1 MNPSHSPDI
10 RSDLSRRTFLG
21 SGLMAG
27 LAGCLGAPGTD
38 PGEEGPV
45 FEEIAG
51 DAGFEYT
58 AQATGVGFGNT
69 GLYVSDYDRDGF
81 PELLAVGGSRPI
93 LFDNEGGTLEPSG
106 ELDPVLDEVSTVQS
120 ALFFDHNRSG
130 WEDLLLL
137 PKHGSPV
144 FLENVDGEFAR
155 TEVGLNADLTV
166 PTSAAAAD
174 LTGNGD
180 LDVFVAQMGDWADGV
195 PAGWLRDAEDGVLED
210 DNGAP
215 NLVFLNDGAR
225 FQLATDIGIT
235 GTRWGLAAS
244 AFDLTGNGWP
254 DLHVAN
260 DFNRDDLYVNR
271 GDGTFEHRD
280 LPASTNRNGMSS
292 LLFDATG
299 TGRPDLFVTNIFFPL
314 EEADLE
320 EEQRDRLRRQFEF
333 VLQSPRIEGNNL
345 LRNDGDGEFVDIG
358 GDFGVDEGGW
368 GWAAIAADFDLDGA
382 EELLHATQRVFQ
394 LREDGH
400 YIYPMYFERTGEGGF
415 ENRDAGE
422 LGFRRENDRA
432 AVHLDLDRS
441 GVPDVAFGAYESE
454 FHLYRNR
461 IREIE
466 PDRIPFQVWVRDEM
480 GSIALGSTV
489 SIVVNGERQYR
500 FVSSMSDYQS
510 QRTRLLHF
518 GLGES
523 ETVDELHVRWP
534 DGSTTTVEDVAGN
547 QRVTITPTGITNRLD
562 L

>member
-1 MNPSHSPDI
+1 
-10 RSDLSRRTFLG
+10 
-21 SGLMAG
+21 MAG

-93 LFDNEGGTLEPSG
+93 LFDNQEGTLEPSG

-155 TEVGLNADLTV
+155 AEVGLNADLTV
-166 PTSAAAAD
+166 PTSAVAAD

-195 PAGWLRDAEDGVLED
+195 PAGWLGDEEDGVLED

-215 NLVFLNDGAR
+215 NLVFLNDGAQ

-415 ENRDAGE
+415 KNRDAGE

-461 IREIE
+461 IRETE
-466 PDRIPFQVWVRDEM
+466 PDRIPFQVWVRDEL

-518 GLGES
+518 GLDEA

-547 QRVTITPTGITNRLD
+547 QRVTITPAGITDRLG